1 MNFKKLTEL
10 HHFQTGD
17 IVLFSY
23 GGNSCLDNL
32 IKAFTRST
40 LTHVGMIIHNPSWRP
55 ELQGYY
61 LLQSTRDVGLN
72 DAEDNE
78 NKFGVQLT
86 KLEDALNYNGKIYWR
101 HIIVE
106 RNEEFYKKLSEA
118 HSKVHN
124 RPYDTNLVDWIK
136 AGLKIDV
143 GDTHKLKT
151 FWCSALVTFILV
163 ELNLLDKE
171 TEWTLISPA
180 DLSSKSETLKFLNC
194 TVSQDILINH

>member
-23 GGNSCLDNL
+23 AGNSCLDSL
-32 IKAFTRST
+32 IKRFTKSN
-40 LTHVGMIIHNPSWRP
+40 LTHAGMIIHNPPWRSD
-55 ELQGYY
+55 LQGYY
-61 LLQSTRDVGLN
+61 LLESTRDSGDKDV
-72 DAEDNE
+72 EDNE

-86 KLEDALNYNGKIYWR
+86 KLEDAFNYNGKIYWR
-101 HIIVE
+101 HITVE
-106 RNEEFYKKLSEA
+106 RNDNFYKKLSEA

-124 RPYDTNLVDWIK
+124 RPYDTNIVDWIK
-136 AGLKIDV
+136 AGFKIDV
-143 GDTHKLKT
+143 GNTHKLRT

-171 TEWTLISPA
+171 TDWTLISPA

-194 TVSQDILINH
+194 TVSQDILIND